1 MPFKIGQK
9 IVFLEEVGGGVIEGV
24 SEHGKF
30 AVLDEDGFK
39 RYYIASQLAAVQ
51 GEEYTI
57 DESDVSLISNSDNGI
72 VDFRSN
78 VAGSERKRSKSLPEI
93 NLHIEELTE
102 SHVGLTNHEILSRQ
116 MTAFKRFYDI
126 SRSRKQ
132 RKIIIIHGIGEGVLR
147 HEVRSF
153 LNGEDG
159 VEYYDA
165 DYTEYGQ
172 GATAIEIKYKF

>member
-1 MPFKIGQK
+1 MQFKVGQK
-9 IVFLEEVGGGVIEGV
+9 IVFLEESGGGVIQAI
-24 SEHGKF
+24 SEHGKY
-30 AVLDEDGFK
+30 AVLDEDGFE
-39 RYYIASQLAAVQ
+39 RYYIASQLVGIQ
-51 GEEYTI
+51 GEEYLI
-57 DESDVSLISNSDNGI
+57 DELNISLISNSDNGI
-72 VDFRSN
+72 VRSN

-102 SHVGLTNHEILSRQ
+102 THRGLSNYEIISHQ

-126 SRSRKQ
+126 SKSRKQ
-132 RKIIIIHGIGEGVLR
+132 RKIIVIHGVGEGVLR

-153 LNGEDG
+153 LNGEEG

-172 GATAIEIKYKF
+172 GATAIEIKYKY